1 MNRKGQ
7 TTVEFAL
14 TAFILFAVLF
24 ALIDFA
30 VMFFVNLTMQHAVRE
45 GARYAIT
52 GQGGGNGE
60 QRRKALVDK
69 IVACSYGLYEKN
81 ANPHK
86 EPEVSVVPLS
96 LLTGTTFDN
105 YTGTPVQDTGRPN
118 ELIIVKLA
126 YSWPLM
132 TPILAPFF
140 QDGQYS
146 FVVRATM
153 RHEPWEEK

>member
-14 TAFILFAVLF
+14 TALILFAVLF

-30 VMFFVNLTMQHAVRE
+30 IMFFVNLTMQHAVRE

-52 GQGGGNGE
+52 GQGGKNGE
-60 QRRKALVDK
+60 QRRKALVEQIRK
-69 IVACSYGLYEKN
+69 CSYGLYEKN

-86 EPEVSVVPLS
+86 DPEVSVVVPKS
-96 LLTGTTFDN
+96 SATFSN
-105 YTGTPVQDTGRPN
+105 YTGTPVNDTGSPN
-118 ELIIVKLA
+118 EIIVVKLA
-126 YSWPLM
+126 YSWPLL
-132 TPILAPFF
+132 TPILTPFF
-140 QDGQYS
+140 ANGEYS

-153 RHEPWEEK
+153 RHEPWEDR

>member
-30 VMFFVNLTMQHAVRE
+30 FMFFVNLTMQHAVRE

-52 GQGGGNGE
+52 GQGGNNGQ
-60 QRRKALVDK
+60 QRRRALEQK
-69 IVACSYGLYEKN
+69 IKECSYGLYDKN

-86 EPEVSVVPLS
+86 DPEVSVVVPKS
-96 LLTGTTFDN
+96 SATFSN
-105 YTGTPVQDTGRPN
+105 YTGTPVNDTGGPN
-118 ELIIVKLA
+118 QIIVVKLS
-126 YSWPLM
+126 YSWRLL
-132 TPILAPFF
+132 TPIIRPFF
-140 QDGQYS
+140 QNGQYS

-153 RHEPWEEK
+153 RHEPWEEI